1 MQDVSIY
8 IVAVGSF
15 YVSDIS
21 MDEKVIDLDCRKYFE
36 FGTLHDAKRI
46 ATKVDGKIIVK
57 KTTYTY
63 I

>member
-1 MQDVSIY
+1 MNDVSIY

-21 MDEKVIDLDCRKYFE
+21 MDEKAIDLDSCKYFE
-36 FGTLHDAKRI
+36 FETAYDAHRM
-46 ATKVDGKIIVK
+46 ATKVNGKIIEK

>member
-1 MQDVSIY
+1 MKDVSIY
-8 IVAVGSF
+8 IVEVGSF

-21 MDEKVIDLDCRKYFE
+21 MDEKIIDLNPYKYFE
-36 FGTLHDAKRI
+36 FETLYDAKRV
-46 ATKVDGKIIVK
+46 ATKVNGKIVVK